1 MLESQEK
8 KRYFATT
15 ITLLSCP
22 RVQRFTEVGTKSD
35 IRDERYR
42 TEPDIGSS
50 DIAVRRAGV
59 RLMSFIGLNF
69 VSITDIRL
77 HVRVRVRIRVRV
89 PVLDMDKDVD
99 MDIDIDN
106 RQSTL
111 ARDTDTDLDNGHGQ
125 QTLAPDMDTDMG
137 II

>member
-1 MLESQEK
+1 MDHRDGGHQPLLHQRSLMLESQEK

-22 RVQRFTEVGTKSD
+22 RVQRFTEVGTHSD

-50 DIAVRRAGV
+50 DIALRRAGV
-59 RLMSFIGLNF
+59 RLVSFIGLNF

-77 HVRVRVRIRVRV
+77 HVRVRVRVH
-89 PVLDMDKDVD
+89 VLDMDMDVD
-99 MDIDIDN
+99 MDFGIDN

-125 QTLAPDMDTDMG
+125 
-137 II
+137 